1 MNRVIEED
9 VLKILEEFDLSRF
22 DGTNILITGATG
34 LIGKNISSLFL
45 KYAERSSNPPQV
57 WALVRNKNKAKI
69 TFSDFLQDPNLHF
82 INCDIRDFHGNGVHF
97 DHIIHAASITD
108 SKSFITNPV
117 EIIETAYSGTKN
129 LLEIAKEKEVRNLI
143 FLSTM
148 EVYGNQKAESLL
160 SETHSCALDTMEVRS
175 CYPES
180 KRLCES
186 LCASYAS
193 EYGVPAKV
201 IRLTQTIGPGVA
213 YEDNRVF
220 VQFGRCAIEKKDIV
234 LHTKGETKRMYL
246 YTADAVRAILA
257 VMFHGKP
264 GEAYNT
270 ANDSSYCSIHE
281 MAKTVADDIA
291 CGGINVVFDIQ
302 DASKFGYAPVLYSK
316 MDVSKLK
323 SLGWTPKHSLQD
335 MYERMIRSFELEK
348 NG

>member
-1 MNRVIEED
+1 MNKVIEED
-9 VLKILEEFDLSRF
+9 VLRILEEFDFSSF
-22 DGTNILITGATG
+22 DGTNVLITGAAG
-34 LIGKNISSLFL
+34 LIGKNLSSLFL
-45 KYAERSSNPPQV
+45 KYSEKSSNPPQI
-57 WALVRNKNKAKI
+57 WALVRNEIKAKN
-69 TFSDFLQDPNLHF
+69 TFSDFLQNPNLHF
-82 INCDIRDFHGNGVHF
+82 IYCDIRDFHGNGIDF

-117 EIIETAYSGTKN
+117 EIIETAYSGTNN
-129 LLEIAKEKEVRNLI
+129 LLKLAKGTGIKNLI

-148 EVYGNQKAESLL
+148 EVYGNQKEESLL
-160 SETHSCALDTMEVRS
+160 SEAHSCALNTTDVRS

-213 YEDNRVF
+213 YDDNRVF
-220 VQFGRCAIEKKDIV
+220 VQFGRCVIEKKNIV

-246 YTADAVRAILA
+246 YTADAIMAILY
-257 VMFHGKP
+257 VMLRGKP
-264 GEAYNT
+264 GEAYNA
-270 ANDSSYCSIHE
+270 ANDSSYCSIFE

-291 CGGINVVFDIQ
+291 CGSINVTFDIQ
-302 DASKFGYAPVLYSK
+302 DTSKFGYAPVLYSK
-316 MDVSKLK
+316 MDVSKLR
-323 SLGWTPKHSLQD
+323 SLGWTQEYSLRD
-335 MYERMIRSFELEK
+335 MYERLIRSFELEK